1 MAGPVFVLQIVLLR
15 WGRKHLLPRAVGCG
29 SHPRT
34 AVAVAGGRSHR
45 ATRRLPQGRSERGAD
60 PRHRL
65 RHPAGQSPPAS
76 QRQAEPVRRRQY
88 KQRSPPNRPARQR
101 PRSQSLGRSLSVVSR
116 TPLRTV
122 RGWSDDGRSGGVSL
136 LGELPI
142 AVQAKAAQGAGAGAH
157 PRRDQAL
164 ITTESVPHLSAC
176 NTSKT
181 PGGRITL
188 STVERRLA
196 ELRSHPPG
204 HCPLCPGARL
214 ANFGRG
220 KAATVAA
227 SAVAA
232 ARHCRVISPTLGRKL
247 A

>member
-29 SHPRT
+29 SLPRT
-34 AVAVAGGRSHR
+34 AVTLADAAAAQQCADYLKAVLSAAPILGTEY
-45 ATRRLPQGRSERGAD
+45 ATLQGNLLLQVSGKVSPSVAD
-60 PRHRL
+60 
-65 RHPAGQSPPAS
+65 
-76 QRQAEPVRRRQY
+76 QY
-88 KQRSPPNRPARQR
+88 KQRSPPNPPARQR

-116 TPLRTV
+116 KPLRTV
-122 RGWSDDGRSGGVSL
+122 RGWSGDGRSGGVSL
-136 LGELPI
+136 LGELPM

-164 ITTESVPHLSAC
+164 IATESVPHLSAC

-196 ELRSHPPG
+196 ELRSQPPG
-204 HCPLCPGARL
+204 HCPLCPGASSPTSGAGRRPRWLPVQWPRL
-214 ANFGRG
+214 AMAG
-220 KAATVAA
+220 
-227 SAVAA
+227 
-232 ARHCRVISPTLGRKL
+232 
-247 A
+247 